1 MGVGSAFSG
10 GYGSGVKSLGE
21 RSYMPMV
28 NSLSS
33 IIGNRNRGRGVRYG
47 RMMDPVKTGE
57 TRKDERD
64 RKAKEDELLLEE
76 KGRYQDDQRRR
87 DQEDARKAE
96 MDATEE
102 QRRQE
107 RHEADMAT
115 GQQART
121 QQGETFE
128 RKGAQEDRTQA
139 YENVKR
145 GLMMRNPKMIQEA
158 LLMLSPG
165 GQGEDVITEGEPVD
179 MEPGPGGTTMPARS
193 FKGRPGNAN
202 IPQFIFDPDSDV
214 VGVVFPGQ
222 KKPTVFKSTEQAF
235 QNVLAP
241 MNPKFESSK
250 NQITSAKNE
259 AKSKLDQD
267 KLAFDLHKSADE
279 AGRAH
284 AQRDGY
290 FQYSAFSQEQ
300 YDRDYE
306 EYEAKAK
313 GEESPSAIRQQA
325 ETDKQAKEE
334 EQAKKDEAARSAKQG
349 KAGEN
354 AYSGKTPPK
363 RFPNA
368 RRAKDGKWYVKR
380 SGKWVPVLNDEAKEK
395 PKKPKRQNPV
405 PNVLPNRNMTSAGVN
420 VFNQVNTGKGPT
432 VIRKKISQ
440 GAR

>member
-1 MGVGSAFSG
+1 MGIGSAFSG
-10 GYGSGVKSLGE
+10 GYGSGAQSLKN

-33 IIGNRNRGRGVRYG
+33 IINNRNRGRGLRVIG
-47 RMMDPVKTGE
+47 GGGSE
-57 TRKDERD
+57 NLTRSQERD
-64 RKAKEDELLLEE
+64 RKTREDELLAKEE
-76 KGRYQDDQRRR
+76 SRYQDEQNRR

-96 MDATEE
+96 MDQTEE
-102 QRRQE
+102 ARRQE
-107 RHEADMAT
+107 THEASMAT
-115 GQQART
+115 GQQTRE

-128 RKGAQEDRTQA
+128 RKGAQDDRTQA
-139 YENVKR
+139 YEDVKR
-145 GLMMRNPKMIQEA
+145 GLMMRNPQMIQQA
-158 LLMLSPG
+158 LAMLAPG
-165 GQGEDVITEGEPVD
+165 AQGEDVITEGEPVD
-179 MEPGPGGTTMPARS
+179 AEPGPGGTTMPARS
-193 FKGRPGNAN
+193 FKGRPGNKN
-202 IPQFIFDPDSDV
+202 IPQFIFDPNSDV
-214 VGVVFPGQ
+214 VGVIFPGQ
-222 KKPTVFKSTEQAF
+222 KKPTVFKTTEEAF

-241 MNPKFESSK
+241 MNPKFETDK
-250 NQITSAKNE
+250 DKITSAKNE
-259 AKSKLDQD
+259 AKSKLEQE

-313 GEESPSAIRQQA
+313 GEESPGAIRQRA
-325 ETDKQAKEE
+325 ETEKLEAEEAK
-334 EQAKKDEAARSAKQG
+334 AKKDEAARSAKQG
-349 KAGEN
+349 KAREN

-380 SGKWVPVLNDEAKEK
+380 NDKWVPVLNDDVKKK
-395 PKKPKRQNPV
+395 PKKQKPV
-405 PNVLPNRNMTSAGVN
+405 PSPPNRSMTRAGVS
-420 VFNQVNTGKGPT
+420 VFNQVKGNEKPT
-432 VIRKKISQ
+432 IIRKKIGQ